1 MILKLHSMKNFLI
14 KLVINNDTKLG
25 KRFDVFI
32 QVLIVLSLISF
43 SVETIPDLDF
53 PILFFLEEF
62 EIFTIIV
69 FSLELIVRVFL
80 TRPTLKYIFSFY
92 GIVDLLAIIPFYLS
106 SGIDLRSIRI
116 FRLFRLFRIFKLLK
130 YGSALDRLIL
140 AFNEIKKELTIFLI
154 GAIFFIYV
162 SSIGIYYC
170 ENQLQPELFKSVFH
184 SMWWAVTTLTTVGYG
199 DMFPIT
205 LGGKLFTTLVVLIG
219 MGMVAVPTGLI
230 ASALSKSFK
239 DEE

>member
-1 MILKLHSMKNFLI
+1 MKNFLI